1 MVVIV
6 ANTVWKVQI
15 GKATFVKNV
24 KLLSVRLTCAISV
37 ENVLIVAGM
46 NQNVMRICA
55 QKKMDIMN
63 ISAQNV
69 AIVSI
74 ALHSVKL
81 VLIQMN

>member
-15 GKATFVKNV
+15 GKATFAKIV

-46 NQNVMRICA
+46 NQNVTKIC
-55 QKKMDIMN
+55 
-63 ISAQNV
+63 V
-69 AIVSI
+69 
-74 ALHSVKL
+74 
-81 VLIQMN
+81 